1 MKFTTPALAVALA
14 GMPTVPALAH
24 EAGGLA
30 HLHPHGGE
38 ALAILVALTAVV
50 VAWRFLRR

>member
-1 MKFTTPALAVALA
+1 MKSTSSAFVIAMASMAA
-14 GMPTVPALAH
+14 VPALAH

-38 ALAILVALTAVV
+38 ALAIVVTLTALV
-50 VAWRFLRR
+50 VAWRLSRR

>member
-1 MKFTTPALAVALA
+1 MKTTTSAFAVALA
-14 GMPTVPALAH
+14 AGPTLAH
-24 EAGGLA
+24 EAGALA

-50 VAWRFLRR
+50 VVWRLSRR